1 MYIKHSEY
9 VHGLAERWLFK
20 VVLWKPT
27 SNINLALPE
36 ELLADIDEAAKQN
49 YMSRTAYIR
58 QVLHK
63 AISERGPGKRYK
75 PKGDEPW
82 LYDLDDS

>member
-1 MYIKHSEY
+1 M
-9 VHGLAERWLFK
+9 
-20 VVLWKPT
+20 VLWKRT
-27 SNINLALPE
+27 RNINLALPE
-36 ELLADIDEAAKQN
+36 ELLAEIDEAAKQN

-63 AISERGPGKRYK
+63 AMSKREPGKRYK
-75 PKGDEPW
+75 PKGNEPW